1 MSVSI
6 MTKKVRK
13 GLSKSL
19 FLYVILISLVFT
31 GCAGSPPLI
40 EQAKAVEAQKYAKKN
55 YAAKYAGAYYRKGTI
70 YLKKAHEY
78 YENRVYSKA
87 KQAYYTA
94 RIYFEKSETKA
105 RVSQIKKGG
114 AF

>member
-1 MSVSI
+1 
-6 MTKKVRK
+6 MTIKMGK
-13 GLSKSL
+13 GLSKAL
-19 FLYVILISLVFT
+19 FLCVWTMSLVFT

-40 EQAKAVEAQKYAKKN
+40 EQAKAIEAQKYAKKN

-70 YLKKAHEY
+70 YLKKAHKF

-105 RVSQIKKGG
+105 RISQIKKGG
-114 AF
+114 EF